1 MEKLIDQMYMDMKL
15 QNYSP
20 KTIKQYMWHIR
31 DFSEYFQSYVE
42 NLKEDD
48 IRKYLYYIKEE
59 KQYGLSY
66 LSQAFSAIRF
76 LYREIIEMPIPLTR
90 LKGPKP
96 EKKLPIVLTQDEVKR
111 FFESIE
117 NLKHQ
122 LILMTTYSGGLRV
135 SETAHLKIT
144 DIDSGHM
151 HIRVEQ
157 GKGRKDRYTILS
169 KYLLKRLREYWL
181 FYRPNYWLFPS
192 REPSKPISA
201 SAIQSVFRKA
211 KKKLGSQNQ
220 LQFIPFA
227 IVLQPTF

>member
-1 MEKLIDQMYMDMKL
+1 MEKLIDQMFMDMKL

-31 DFSEYFQSYVE
+31 DFSKYFQHYVE
-42 NLKEDD
+42 DLKEDD

-59 KQYGLSY
+59 KEYSLSY

-76 LYREIIEMPIPLTR
+76 LYREIIQMPIPLTR

-96 EKKLPIVLTQDEVKR
+96 AKKLPIVLTQEEVKKL
-111 FFESIE
+111 FESIE
-117 NLKHQ
+117 NPKHQ
-122 LILMTTYSGGLRV
+122 VMLMTTYSGGLRV

-169 KYLLKRLREYWL
+169 KHLLKRLREYWL
-181 FYRPNYWLFPS
+181 LYRPHYWLFPS
-192 REPSKPISA
+192 IEPSKPISA
-201 SAIQSVFRKA
+201 SAIQRVFRKA
-211 KKKLGSQNQ
+211 KKKPESQSQ
-220 LQFIPFA
+220 LLSIPFA